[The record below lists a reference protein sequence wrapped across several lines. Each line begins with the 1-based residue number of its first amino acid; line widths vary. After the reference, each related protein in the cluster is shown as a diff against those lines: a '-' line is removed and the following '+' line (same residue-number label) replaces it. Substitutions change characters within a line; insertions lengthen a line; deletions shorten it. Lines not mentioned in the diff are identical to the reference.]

1 MNFDNFKK
9 ILPKIAKIPLPGIS
23 SQLKMAPSIR
33 QEALKSMEERMKT
46 ARKSAVMALFY
57 PNKKNET
64 TVVLILRKAYEGVHS
79 NQVGF
84 PGGKAEPEDA
94 TLEITALRETEEE
107 VGVQQKSIEVIRKI
121 TSTYIPPSNFM
132 VQPYIGVLHN
142 TPTFIPQESE
152 VASILEVSLYDLL
165 SEASTIEKKLTTSYA
180 TSVTAP
186 AFYLNDYV
194 VWGAT
199 AMMLSE
205 VKDIILEA
213 SSN

>member
-23 SQLKMAPSIR
+23 SQLKMAPSMR
-33 QEALKSMEERMKT
+33 QEAIESMEERMKT

-57 PNKKNET
+57 PNAQQET
-64 TVVLILRKAYEGVHS
+64 TIVLILRKAYEGVHS

-84 PGGKAEPEDA
+84 PGGKVEPEDA
-94 TLEITALRETEEE
+94 SLEITALRETEEE
-107 VGVQQKSIEVIRKI
+107 VGVAQHSIQIIREI
-121 TSTYIPPSNFM
+121 TNTYIPPSNFM
-132 VQPYIGVLHN
+132 VQPYIGIVSK
-142 TPTFIPQESE
+142 TPVFIPQESE
-152 VASILEVSLYDLL
+152 VASILEVSLQDLL
-165 SEASTIEKKLTTSYA
+165 ADASIIEKELTTSYA
-180 TSVTAP
+180 ATIKAP

-205 VKDIILEA
+205 VKDIIHKA
-213 SSN
+213 ISN

>member
-9 ILPKIAKIPLPGIS
+9 KIAKIPLPGIS
-23 SQLKMAPSIR
+23 SQLKMAPSMR
-33 QEALKSMEERMKT
+33 QEALTSMKERMKT

-57 PNKKNET
+57 PNVENKTK
-64 TVVLILRKAYEGVHS
+64 VVLILRKSYEGVHS

-94 TLEITALRETEEE
+94 NLQVTALRETEEE
-107 VGVQQKSIEVIRKI
+107 VGVQQDSIEVIRKI

-132 VQPYIGVLHN
+132 VQPYIGVSYT
-142 TPTFIPQESE
+142 TPTFIPQPSE
-152 VASILEVSLYDLL
+152 VESILEVSLHNLL
-165 SEASTIEKKLTTSYA
+165 ADVSIIEKKMTTSYA
-180 TSVTAP
+180 IAINVP

-213 SSN
+213 ISN

>member
-23 SQLKMAPSIR
+23 SQLKMAPSMR
-33 QEALKSMEERMKT
+33 QEALKSLEERMKT

-57 PNKKNET
+57 PNANHET
-64 TVVLILRKAYEGVHS
+64 TIVLILRNSYEGVHS

-84 PGGKAEPEDA
+84 PGGKMELEDVS
-94 TLEITALRETEEE
+94 LQHTALRETEEE
-107 VGVQQKSIEVIRKI
+107 VGVDQKSIEVIREI

-132 VQPYIGVLHN
+132 VQPFIGILN
-142 TPTFIPQESE
+142 ATPIFTPQESE
-152 VASILEVSLYDLL
+152 VASILEISLQDVL
-165 SEASTIEKKLTTSYA
+165 SDAATIEKTLTTSYA
-180 TSVTAP
+180 TSIKAP
-186 AFYLNDYV
+186 AFYLNGHV

-213 SSN
+213 ISN